1 MVTWISFIG
10 NFHILTTPTAHQGID
25 VFVLSL
31 IRYVLYV
38 LCVCVSVCACSA
50 CVLRVR
56 VGVFYSVL
64 ACYDIAR
71 RSSII
76 VYDLNILLM
85 L

>member
-31 IRYVLYV
+31 IRYVLCV
-38 LCVCVSVCACSA
+38 LCVCVSMCACYA
-50 CVLRVR
+50 CVLRARVG

-71 RSSII
+71 RSSINR
-76 VYDLNILLM
+76 V
-85 L
+85 